1 VGNNE
6 RMTPTTLV
14 TELAA
19 ALLVGVLIGC
29 VGVGGVLLPPALVYL
44 GGLGFHAA
52 AATSTWAF
60 LFCGAAGIESQA
72 AGGPGDSRRG
82 PEAELTPLDTP
93 LERFSEHLFADE
105 NERCTSE
112 TKAARESV
120 EAVLDACFL
129 VRRMTPKTPP
139 PKPIPI

>member
-1 VGNNE
+1 MGNNE

-44 GGLGFHAA
+44 GDLGFHAA

-60 LFCGAAGIESQA
+60 LFCGAASIESQA
-72 AGGPGDSRRG
+72 AGGPGDFRRG

-93 LERFSEHLFADE
+93 LERFSEQ
-105 NERCTSE
+105 RCSLMRTRG
-112 TKAARESV
+112 AR
-120 EAVLDACFL
+120 
-129 VRRMTPKTPP
+129 
-139 PKPIPI
+139 PKPKPRGNPSRPYWTPAFSSGE